1 MKFFCLL
8 WNHSR
13 GIRTVAVIL
22 ATVSFFSLYVTVQ
35 IAGKLRYAKAQ
46 YDFAAESALEDAYYF
61 NSFGLSDPTPDGLKE
76 YHDFIKKG
84 GWDNLLSELSEK
96 EGVKTLGYLAG
107 SDGFIEKRFYNP
119 AEPDVYPKEATIIG
133 ITLISPGI
141 LEIFPTLKELM
152 PFDDPSAA
160 YLLGDCF
167 PDAEKGDTVEGF
179 STSRVD
185 GTAVFPA
192 FKLAGRLPSPLPFP
206 RGNGSSTNLDAEV
219 FTTVLESPRIFLLD
233 TPENIAFL
241 KSVEMGY
248 GRSGGFF
255 LEYTEGATEQQ
266 KGEIK
271 QFLAKY
277 GSLAPTKD
285 VKESLEKNFRERYIA
300 QLPLSCLLLGVTFV
314 TYISMIVLTVHK
326 KGKETAVAYL
336 CGASKRK
343 NALLMTSLLFLV
355 MLVPAIL
362 NLLYILFADR
372 LAAMRLISTDLMM
385 IDGFSALVVL
395 LYCAVM
401 LALAGLIVYGMMGK
415 KSPIA
420 YFREATK

>member
-1 MKFFCLL
+1 MKFFYLL

-61 NSFGLSDPTPDGLKE
+61 NAFGLSASTPEGLKE
-76 YHDFIKKG
+76 FHDFIKKG
-84 GWDNLLSELSEK
+84 GWDDLLSELSEK
-96 EGVKTLGYLAG
+96 EGVKTLGYLA
-107 SDGFIEKRFYNP
+107 DCDKIAEKRFYNP
-119 AEPDVYPKEATIIG
+119 MEPANIPEGVTFISIK
-133 ITLISPGI
+133 LISPGM
-141 LEIFPTLKELM
+141 LEAFPTLKELM
-152 PFDDPSAA
+152 PSTILPPPIFWETAFPTPKKATPSKG
-160 YLLGDCF
+160 LLYQGRKRHPFFSPLNWQDGF
-167 PDAEKGDTVEGF
+167 PP
-179 STSRVD
+179 R
-185 GTAVFPA
+185 
-192 FKLAGRLPSPLPFP
+192 LPFP
-206 RGNGSSTNLDAEV
+206 KVNVSSTNVNAEDI
-219 FTTVLESPRIFLLD
+219 TTVLEGPHIFLLD
-233 TPENIAFL
+233 TPENAAAL
-241 KSVEMGY
+241 EELGY
-248 GRSGGFF
+248 GRSRGFF
-255 LEYTEGATEQQ
+255 LEYTEGATDQQ
-266 KGEIK
+266 KGEIRE
-271 QFLAKY
+271 FLAKY

-372 LAAMRLISTDLMM
+372 LGRDAAHFHRSYDDRRL
-385 IDGFSALVVL
+385 FRACCAALL
-395 LYCAVM
+395 RCD
-401 LALAGLIVYGMMGK
+401 AGACGAYRLRNDGK
-415 KSPIA
+415 KIA
-420 YFREATK
+420 HRIF

>member
-1 MKFFCLL
+1 M
-8 WNHSR
+8 
-13 GIRTVAVIL
+13 
-22 ATVSFFSLYVTVQ
+22 
-35 IAGKLRYAKAQ
+35 
-46 YDFAAESALEDAYYF
+46 E
-61 NSFGLSDPTPDGLKE
+61 
-76 YHDFIKKG
+76 
-84 GWDNLLSELSEK
+84 EL
-96 EGVKTLGYLAG
+96 
-107 SDGFIEKRFYNP
+107 
-119 AEPDVYPKEATIIG
+119 
-133 ITLISPGI
+133 
-141 LEIFPTLKELM
+141 
-152 PFDDPSAA
+152 
-160 YLLGDCF
+160 
-167 PDAEKGDTVEGF
+167 
-179 STSRVD
+179 
-185 GTAVFPA
+185 
-192 FKLAGRLPSPLPFP
+192 
-206 RGNGSSTNLDAEV
+206 
-219 FTTVLESPRIFLLD
+219 
-233 TPENIAFL
+233 
-241 KSVEMGY
+241 GY
-248 GRSGGFF
+248 GRSRGFF
-255 LEYTEGATEQQ
+255 LEYTEGATDQQ
-266 KGEIK
+266 KGEIRE
-271 QFLAKY
+271 FLAKY